1 MDEFGKA
8 YADQVISNANCLGQE
23 LARRGYSLRTAD
35 KQAWTNNHQ
44 VHLFRDEHNVRLVE
58 MFVANNISI
67 NTSRALGD
75 SLFVRLGVQEVTRR
89 GMKDAEMSTIAD
101 FISAVLAGQE
111 VSYRVREFARSYTK
125 VRYGYSLDR

>member
-1 MDEFGKA
+1 
-8 YADQVISNANCLGQE
+8 
-23 LARRGYSLRTAD
+23 
-35 KQAWTNNHQ
+35 
-44 VHLFRDEHNVRLVE
+44 